1 MEKVIIGD
9 DNDKVL
15 DNIEATSEEPLDDDI
30 YFEPSSD
37 AEYIA
42 SALNALMAVS
52 DIDTAII
59 SKVDDKRI
67 RRIKRQS
74 IRIISY
80 CLNNQYNELFE
91 DNNDDPDTE

>member
-1 MEKVIIGD
+1 MAEDKEVEAVEPEILNSD
-9 DNDKVL
+9 DEL
-15 DNIEATSEEPLDDDI
+15 

-42 SALNALMAVS
+42 SALNALMAVG

-59 SKVDDKRI
+59 SKIDEKRI

-74 IRIISY
+74 LRIISY
-80 CLNNQYNELFE
+80 CLNNQYEELFDE
-91 DNNDDPDTE
+91 NSDDNGDD

>member
-9 DNDKVL
+9 DSEKVL
-15 DNIEATSEEPLDDDI
+15 VNIEAASEEALDDDI

-52 DIDTAII
+52 DIDTAIL
-59 SKVDDKRI
+59 SKIDDKRI
-67 RRIKRQS
+67 KRIKRQS
-74 IRIISY
+74 LRIISY

-91 DNNDDPDTE
+91 DNNDDSDSE

>member
-1 MEKVIIGD
+1 MEKIIIGD
-9 DNDKVL
+9 DSEKVL
-15 DNIEATSEEPLDDDI
+15 VNIEAASEDSLEDDI

-42 SALNALMAVS
+42 SALNALMAVT
-52 DIDTAII
+52 DIDTAIL
-59 SKVDDKRI
+59 SKIDDKRI

-74 IRIISY
+74 LRIISY

-91 DNNDDPDTE
+91 DNNDDSDTE

>member
-1 MEKVIIGD
+1 MEKVIIGND
-9 DNDKVL
+9 DEKILV
-15 DNIEATSEEPLDDDI
+15 NIEAASEDPLEDDI

-52 DIDTAII
+52 DIDTAIL
-59 SKVDDKRI
+59 SKIDDKRI
-67 RRIKRQS
+67 KRIKRQS
-74 IRIISY
+74 LRIISY

-91 DNNDDPDTE
+91 DNNDDSDSD